1 LGWQGTDC
9 FVEEAPR
16 RTPVRARAGV
26 VVAGGGPAGLAA
38 AIAAARNGADTLL
51 VERFGYLGG
60 GFTIETASVPGSSSA
75 GLGFQGVDGKPLV
88 GGIGWELM
96 DRLRRRGG
104 VLGPLPRGVVSSM
117 DGGYLDTPYGQFGP
131 QVDTEALKAVA
142 LELVQEAGVRLL
154 LHSWAV
160 GAITTDNVFQGVF
173 IHSKSGR
180 EAVLGEVVVDATA
193 DADVAVAAGA
203 RWEKAPR
210 EQLYRMSW
218 ELLLANV
225 DTQAIYTYMRQHPE
239 RFPFTLFPDESE
251 PIPEGYQR
259 PIWSEIELVQQGDLR
274 LREDHKALLANH
286 PRAHFKLGIRP
297 GILGVAAGLDGDPT
311 DVDDLTRAEIEGR
324 QKAYRSVEWLKGIL
338 PGLDKAVVV
347 SEYPLG
353 TRESRRIV
361 GDYVVTEADVRQGR
375 RFDDVVGRNVMPLD
389 GHLGGGA
396 WQYELL
402 NKPHDIPYRCLLP
415 QGVDRLLVAGRCISC
430 DHVAQSSLRKVT
442 ACFTTGQAA
451 GTAAALAVRSGL
463 PPRKIEVASLQA
475 KLKEQGVLLGWED
488 APDYV

>member
-1 LGWQGTDC
+1 MGQRSTGN
-9 FVEEAPR
+9 FIEEAPR
-16 RTPVRARAGV
+16 RTPIRTQAEV
-26 VVAGGGPAGLAA
+26 VVAGGGPAGLSAA
-38 AIAAARNGADTLL
+38 VAAARSGADTLL
-51 VERFGYLGG
+51 IERHGFLGG

-75 GLGFQGVDGKPLV
+75 GLGFQGTDGKLLV

-96 DRLRRRGG
+96 ERLRQKGG
-104 VLGPLPRGVVSSM
+104 VIGPVRRSVASTLE
-117 DGGYLDTPYGQFGP
+117 GGYLDAPYNRFGP
-131 QVDTEALKAVA
+131 QIDTEALKLVAVEMA
-142 LELVQEAGVRLL
+142 QEAGVRLL
-154 LHSWAV
+154 FHSWV
-160 GAITTDNVFQGVF
+160 VDAITTDGAIQGIV

-180 EAVLGEVVVDATA
+180 EAVLGQVMVDATA
-193 DADVAVAAGA
+193 DADVAAAAGA
-203 RWEKAPR
+203 TWAKAPR

-225 DTQAIYTYMRQHPE
+225 DTQAIYHYMRQHPE
-239 RFPFTLFPDESE
+239 QFPFTLFPDDTE

-274 LREDHKALLANH
+274 LRKDRRALLANH

-311 DVDDLTRAEIEGR
+311 NVDDLTRAEIEGR
-324 QKAYRSVEWLKGIL
+324 QKAYQSVEWLKGIL
-338 PGLDKAVVV
+338 PGMDRAVVV

-361 GDYVVTEADVRQGR
+361 GDYILSEADVRQGR
-375 RFDDVVGRNVMPLD
+375 RFEDAIGQNCMPLD

-402 NKPHDIPYRCLLP
+402 NGPHDIPYRCLLP
-415 QGVDRLLVAGRCISC
+415 QYIEGLLVAGRCISC

-442 ACFTTGQAA
+442 ACLTTGQAA
-451 GTAAALAVRSGL
+451 GTAAALAARSGL
-463 PPRKIEVASLQA
+463 APRKLGIATLQA
-475 KLKEQGVLLGWED
+475 KLRAQGVLLGWKE
-488 APDYV
+488 APEYV